1 MVYTIL
7 LNYYVIY
14 LKLPQVAVVKNLLAN
29 AEVNYTLTKINK
41 IKNRKKFKTCIWL
54 LPLFVHNNPPFPLY
68 ILSAKLFTNAPD
80 HDLPDT
86 FGM

>member
-41 IKNRKKFKTCIWL
+41 IKNRKKIQNMYLAPPSLCPQQPSLPSLHSVSKTIHKR
-54 LPLFVHNNPPFPLY
+54 PR
-68 ILSAKLFTNAPD
+68 S
-80 HDLPDT
+80 
-86 FGM
+86 